1 MLKKYFQRSL
11 TLLLATFI
19 LVIGR
24 GYGSLTH
31 TCEQHGRH
39 LHLLVNT
46 QSQACEHEDEEHEHS
61 HQTKEGYA
69 HNEDET
75 ADVQFVFIHAET
87 LAKNQPEFSAHWIGF
102 LTPQYT
108 FLKLALRAT
117 LTTVVSPLE
126 PPSYSRP
133 SGRQLLAWVQ
143 VFLI

>member
-11 TLLLATFI
+11 TLLLATFL

-46 QSQACEHEDEEHEHS
+46 QSQACEHEDEEHEH
-61 HQTKEGYA
+61 QTEEGYV
-69 HNEDET
+69 HNEHDT
-75 ADVQFVFIHAET
+75 ADVQFVSIHAET
-87 LAKNQPEFSAHWIGF
+87 IAKNQPEFSAPWIGF

-117 LTTVVSPLE
+117 LTSVVSHFE
-126 PPSYSRP
+126 PPSSPRP

-143 VFLI
+143 SFLI